1 MSESFEVN
9 AVSRSDQGKGASRR
23 LRREGKVPGVIYGAG
38 KDPVAITLEH
48 NELMH
53 QLENE
58 AFYSHIL
65 DVKVDGKGEQAILK
79 DMQRHPAKPVVMHV
93 DFLRVDANQ
102 KLRVHVPVHFINE
115 DQAPGVKEGG
125 IVTHSLTE
133 VDVICLPK
141 DLPEF
146 IEADLGSL
154 ELDATFHLSDIKM
167 PEGVELVE
175 LAHGEGHDQ
184 TVAAI
189 HMPRGAKED
198 EAAEAAAEEGGEAP
212 AAEEGGE

>member
-48 NELMH
+48 NELIH

-65 DVKVDGKGEQAILK
+65 DVKVDGKAEQAILK

-102 KLRVHVPVHFINE
+102 KLRVHVPIHFTNE

-141 DLPEF
+141 DLPEY
-146 IEADLGSL
+146 IEADLSGL
-154 ELDATFHLSDIKM
+154 ELDATYHMSDIKM

-175 LAHGEGHDQ
+175 LAHGEAHDQ

-198 EAAEAAAEEGGEAP
+198 EAAEAAEEGGEAP
-212 AAEEGGE
+212 AEEGGE